1 MSETSR
7 RVRAPGY
14 DDPTLDFYGNA
25 DLQVLARE
33 VETLERSRGNDGLWC
48 ANVGEHDSIKAKLAE
63 AERKVAALRSAL
75 LLHVTVYGGAD
86 HHKDDCEDFDT
97 CLQCQAS
104 AAARLALSRG

>member
-1 MSETSR
+1 MSETSKR
-7 RVRAPGY
+7 
-14 DDPTLDFYGNA
+14 
-25 DLQVLARE
+25 VLASYART
-33 VETLERSRGNDGLWC
+33 TLTTER
-48 ANVGEHDSIKAKLAE
+48 V
-63 AERKVAALRSAL
+63 VSAL